1 MYDTA
6 GFILQAK
13 DSGAKAYISKI
24 AKEDELALCLETV
37 RQGGTYLEERMVKA
51 QNKIESIVTMLSK
64 QERKVFEFILQRKT
78 NREICNEL
86 FISPHTVENY
96 ISLLYDK
103 LSVNDREELIQKYSN

>member
-1 MYDTA
+1 MTI
-6 GFILQAK
+6 GPEPITITLRISRFKGILL
-13 DSGAKAYISKI
+13 SSHFFYGNFR
-24 AKEDELALCLETV
+24 TV
-37 RQGGTYLEERMVKA
+37 LLYQNANTFSCGG
-51 QNKIESIVTMLSK
+51 
-64 QERKVFEFILQRKT
+64 KT

>member
-1 MYDTA
+1 MQ
-6 GFILQAK
+6 ILF
-13 DSGAKAYISKI
+13 
-24 AKEDELALCLETV
+24 LAAE
-37 RQGGTYLEERMVKA
+37 
-51 QNKIESIVTMLSK
+51 
-64 QERKVFEFILQRKT
+64 KT